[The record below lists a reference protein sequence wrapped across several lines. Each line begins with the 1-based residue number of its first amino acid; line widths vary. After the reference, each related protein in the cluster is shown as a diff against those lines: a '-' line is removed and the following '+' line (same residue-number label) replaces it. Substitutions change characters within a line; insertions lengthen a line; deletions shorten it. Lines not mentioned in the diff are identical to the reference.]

1 MKVGLSDTYIVHSF
15 IIEIGSTLR
24 NLEQTESSLDALER
38 LMAVPSEMENTN
50 LVDEKERRSR
60 MESQVNCDLPLD
72 GRTTK
77 RSGHDAVLPLR

>member
-50 LVDEKERRSR
+50 LVEEKERSSR
-60 MESQVNCDLPLD
+60 MESQVNCDLPL
-72 GRTTK
+72 GGITTK

>member
-1 MKVGLSDTYIVHSF
+1 MI
-15 IIEIGSTLR
+15 TLR

-50 LVDEKERRSR
+50 LVEEKKRRSR
-60 MESQVNCDLPLD
+60 MEVNSDLPFD

>member
-1 MKVGLSDTYIVHSF
+1 MTRIVHSF

-50 LVDEKERRSR
+50 LVEEKERSSR

>member
-1 MKVGLSDTYIVHSF
+1 MRVGLSDTYNVHSV
-15 IIEIGSTLR
+15 IIEIVSTLR

-50 LVDEKERRSR
+50 LVEEKKRRGR
-60 MESQVNCDLPLD
+60 MELNCDLPLG

>member
-1 MKVGLSDTYIVHSF
+1 MKVGLSDTYNVHSF
-15 IIEIGSTLR
+15 IIEIVSTLR

-50 LVDEKERRSR
+50 LVEEKERGSS
-60 MESQVNCDLPLD
+60 MEVNCDLPLG

>member
-1 MKVGLSDTYIVHSF
+1 MKVGLSDTYNVHSV
-15 IIEIGSTLR
+15 IIEIVSTLR

-50 LVDEKERRSR
+50 LVEEKERRSR
-60 MESQVNCDLPLD
+60 MESQVNCDLPLG